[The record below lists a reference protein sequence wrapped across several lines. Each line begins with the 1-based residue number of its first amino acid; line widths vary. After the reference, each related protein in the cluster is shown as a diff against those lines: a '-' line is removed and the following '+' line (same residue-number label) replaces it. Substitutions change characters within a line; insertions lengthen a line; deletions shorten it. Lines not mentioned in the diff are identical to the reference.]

1 MKVQH
6 IASALICSL
15 ALTMPTS
22 PVMAEGQDLNKQ
34 LSKLF
39 NPPLLW
45 EAPCTGCAQKAKQAA
60 AKPANAKPAAA
71 KSERTAQNRT
81 SASKTL
87 TKVAQG
93 KPKPRTSQRSTK
105 QPTRSGGLLGQLWP
119 ASSPQPSTAAKRKTQ
134 PARTSVTKSRKAA
147 PSNRPPAI
155 LIPYPAGQTQPVHVA
170 HIPSDS
176 NPVLIPTQGDS
187 KPAVSIAASGKHK
200 TTHYWG
206 AVRASIGDAQD
217 TSPEVLQQAA
227 VGAPKKLPQTTK
239 SKQQNA
245 EQDTKATASPQASG
259 TQIEWTQ
266 AKSKPQLKPAA
277 TAPRLLTPGTASPLQ
292 KSAADSK

>member
-39 NPPLLW
+39 NPHLLW

-239 SKQQNA
+239 SKQQN
-245 EQDTKATASPQASG
+245 
-259 TQIEWTQ
+259 
-266 AKSKPQLKPAA
+266 
-277 TAPRLLTPGTASPLQ
+277 
-292 KSAADSK
+292 